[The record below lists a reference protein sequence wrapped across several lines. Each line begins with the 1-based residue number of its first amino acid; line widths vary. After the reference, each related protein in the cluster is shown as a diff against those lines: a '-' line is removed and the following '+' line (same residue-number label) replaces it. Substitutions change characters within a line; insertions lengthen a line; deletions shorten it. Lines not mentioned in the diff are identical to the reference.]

1 MKFYNYTSF
10 DALFPSVVIDFP
22 FLRLNQ
28 YVKVANCLLLKDAED
43 TISESLAIWNIFR

>member
-28 YVKVANCLLLKDAED
+28 YVKVAKLSIIKGCRGYNK
-43 TISESLAIWNIFR
+43 